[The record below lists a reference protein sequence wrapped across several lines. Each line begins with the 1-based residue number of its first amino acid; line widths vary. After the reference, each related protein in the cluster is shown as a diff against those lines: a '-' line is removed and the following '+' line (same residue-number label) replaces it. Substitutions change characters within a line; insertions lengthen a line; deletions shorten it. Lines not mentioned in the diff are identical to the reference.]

1 MGEYR
6 DYENTDS
13 LEKQLA
19 EKQKAFD
26 KNPSA
31 DLCEDIQYLKDRIRF
46 GYDDEEYEENEEEYS
61 AFLNGSRGR

>member
-1 MGEYR
+1 MSEYR
-6 DYENTDS
+6 DYENTNS

-31 DLCEDIQYLKDRIRF
+31 NLYEDIQYLNDRIRF
-46 GYDDEEYEENEEEYS
+46 AYADEEYEENEEDYS
-61 AFLNGSRGR
+61 AFLSGSRGR